1 MDIKDLRGDDGS
13 FSEDK
18 INELVGKFTE
28 IKGENENLNTKVSQ
42 FDQQKSTIINDT
54 RNSLLNIGEGVQLV
68 TENLKDGDPLD
79 DSFAALATEAGISQ
93 DVYDKMAPAF
103 NKLKDNMQ
111 SVYKTEE
118 HMARV
123 KQSKELGIELNER
136 TIAGLSEEEYS
147 KVVNL
152 AQKASGSSTTGNAG
166 NNDIAPPMDV
176 ETAQREFD
184 RIGKKDLPSLEEVAE
199 RGRLRMIINHE
210 V

>member
-28 IKGENENLNTKVSQ
+28 IKGENENLSTKVSQ
-42 FDQQKSTIINDT
+42 FDEQKKIIINDT
-54 RNSLLNIGEGVQLV
+54 RNSLLNIGEGVQLK

-123 KQSKELGIELNER
+123 KQSKELGIELNEI

-152 AQKASGSSTTGNAG
+152 AQKASGSSTSGNAG

-199 RGRLRMIINHE
+199 RGRLRKIINHE

>member
-28 IKGENENLNTKVSQ
+28 IKGENENLSTKVSQ
-42 FDQQKSTIINDT
+42 FDEQKKILINDT
-54 RNSLLNIGEGVQLV
+54 RNSLLNIGEGVQLK

-152 AQKASGSSTTGNAG
+152 AQKASGSSTSGNAG

-199 RGRLRMIINHE
+199 RGRLRKIINHE

>member
-1 MDIKDLRGDDGS
+1 VFINS
-13 FSEDK
+13 SSEL
-18 INELVGKFTE
+18 I
-28 IKGENENLNTKVSQ
+28 SC
-42 FDQQKSTIINDT
+42 T

-68 TENLKDGDPLD
+68 TENLKGGDPLD
-79 DSFAALATEAGISQ
+79 DSFAALAAESGISQ

-152 AQKASGSSTTGNAG
+152 AQKASGSSTIGNAG

-199 RGRLRMIINHE
+199 RGRLRKIINHE